1 MKYWLKKAG
10 IAALLIVVMLF
21 CSSIFYQTGSA
32 ADERHIAEFEWEA
45 MSDDWTS
52 VYYEGS
58 DEQGNM
64 ESEASALPW
73 AKSEAVEA
81 DDSVMN
87 AEAGEA
93 TDPQRARN
101 ENSLLSYSKISAE
114 EEGDDPLA
122 AFSLDDWELIL
133 VNKQHPIPDDYSFE
147 LGSIHNGLRV
157 DKRITDKLDAM
168 LSAAADDGVP
178 LLVISPYRNGDKQK
192 DLFDKKVKRALKN
205 EESYLDAYRE
215 TAQAV
220 TIPGSSEHEIGLAAD
235 LTTKA
240 HITLDAEYAESEG
253 GKWLAANC
261 TRFGFILRYPVGK
274 EKITGIEYEP
284 WHFRYVGREAAE
296 YITEHDLSLE
306 EFVSLLKE
314 RESAMEQEK
323 SE

>member
-1 MKYWLKKAG
+1 MSNIKYWLKKAG

-58 DEQGNM
+58 DEANDVN
-64 ESEASALPW
+64 L
-73 AKSEAVEA
+73 KDKA
-81 DDSVMN
+81 DS
-87 AEAGEA
+87 GEA
-93 TDPQRARN
+93 ADSKEATGEEIDAS
-101 ENSLLSYSKISAE
+101 EVGKGTSLLSYSKISAE
-114 EEGDDPLA
+114 EEEDDPLA
-122 AFSLDDWELIL
+122 AFSSDDWELIL

-205 EESYLDAYRE
+205 EKSYLDAYRE

-314 RESAMEQEK
+314 RERAMEQEK